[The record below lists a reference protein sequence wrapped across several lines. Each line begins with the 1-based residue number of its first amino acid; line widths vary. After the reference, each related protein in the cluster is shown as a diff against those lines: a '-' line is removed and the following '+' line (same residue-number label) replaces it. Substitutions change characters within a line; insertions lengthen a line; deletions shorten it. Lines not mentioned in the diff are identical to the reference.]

1 MQTQNVN
8 EHKTPAPRE
17 AEPAKT
23 AFTDQPFELNCEG
36 YVCTDAGV
44 FTKSGKTVCL
54 HPILPAGGISD
65 CETRQMSLKIAF
77 NASGFWEERTYPRTL
92 LASPTAILSLSAAG
106 VAVTA
111 ENARLLSAY
120 LTNLY
125 HANSHLLPQQWSVP
139 HLGWANRYSNCF
151 VPFSEN
157 VVCDGEEAF
166 RTKLDAVR
174 FSGDEH
180 KWAEAVAPLWHGSLP
195 ARLVIS
201 ASFASALLTPLDL
214 QPFFLH
220 LWGCTGLG
228 KTVLLQLAASVWGDP
243 APGKLITTFNATA
256 TGLEL
261 TAAFLHD
268 IPMLIDELQIA
279 SSAGKNDFQQLV
291 YTLSEGVGRTRG
303 AKDGGLRRQPT
314 WRSVMITTGE
324 RPLSTELSGGGA
336 LNRCIEIELTEPVT
350 KDFAGLMKTV
360 SVNFGAAGYRFVQE
374 ADRRR
379 ELLPDI
385 LEGYQADLV
394 SCGVSGKQAA
404 AMAALMLA
412 DGMCGYLFFKQNGE
426 PTPPLSAEEVSPLLL
441 QNEQV
446 CAEKRAL
453 EYLFDTIA
461 ANPAHFPD
469 TPDPKRPVEIWGRM
483 GKEYTA
489 VIGTVFNRIMEE
501 GGFSPR
507 AVLAYADREGLLK
520 RDDAHLRI
528 NVKILNKTVRCV
540 VIKQK
545 QEN

>member
-1 MQTQNVN
+1 MEQKN
-8 EHKTPAPRE
+8 ENGYKKTAPRKT
-17 AEPAKT
+17 EPAKT
-23 AFTDQPFELNCEG
+23 AFTDQPFELSCEG

-44 FTKSGKTVCL
+44 FTENGKTVCL
-54 HPILPAGGISD
+54 HPILPAGGITD
-65 CETRQMSLKIAF
+65 YETRQMSLKIAF
-77 NASGFWEERTYPRTL
+77 NAAGFWEERTYPRTV
-92 LASPTAILSLSAAG
+92 LASPTAILSLAAAG

-120 LTNLY
+120 LTKLY
-125 HANSHLLPQQWSVP
+125 HANAHILPQKWSVP

-157 VVCDGEEAF
+157 VACDGEEAF
-166 RTKLDAVR
+166 RTKRDAVHVC
-174 FSGDEH
+174 GDEK
-180 KWAEAVAPLWHGSLP
+180 KWVEAVAPLWHASLP
-195 ARLVIS
+195 ARLVLD

-220 LWGCTGLG
+220 LWGQTGLG

-243 APGKLITTFNATA
+243 APGRLITTFNATA
-256 TGLEL
+256 AGLEL

-268 IPMLIDELQIA
+268 LPMLIDELQIA
-279 SSAGKNDFQQLV
+279 SAAGKNDFQQLV

-303 AKDGGLRRQPT
+303 AKDGGLQRQPT

-336 LNRCIEIELTEPVT
+336 LNRCIELELTEPVT
-350 KDFAGLMKTV
+350 ADFAGLMKTV
-360 SVNFGAAGYRFVQE
+360 AVNYGTAGYRFVQE

-379 ELLPDI
+379 EVLPQI
-385 LEGYQADLV
+385 LEDYCSELV

-412 DGMCGYLFFKQNGE
+412 DGMCGVLFFEKEGK
-426 PTPPLSAEEVSPLLL
+426 PTPPLSAEAVSPLLL
-441 QNEQV
+441 QNGQV

-453 EYLFDTIA
+453 EYLFDTIT

-469 TPDPKRPVEIWGRM
+469 APDPKRPVEIWGRM

-489 VIGTVFNRIMEE
+489 VIGTVFNRIIED

-507 AVLAYADREGLLK
+507 AVLAYADRKGLLL
-520 RDDAHLRI
+520 RDEKQYRKNIRI
-528 NVKILNKTVRCV
+528 NGRSVRCV
-540 VIKQK
+540 VIR
-545 QEN
+545 QE